1 LAYLPPPSSVTAYDD
16 IAEWF
21 DKTRT
26 RELIEKP
33 YLEALVQM
41 LGRGASILDV
51 GCGTGEP
58 ILRFLVERQFRVTGV
73 DASAA
78 MIAIAAGRFPEAR
91 LVAGDMRELA
101 LDETFDAAIMWH
113 SLFHLRHDD
122 QRTMF
127 ATLARLLN
135 PGGVLM
141 FTSGTEYGE
150 TWSEN
155 GGAMLYH
162 ASLELQE
169 YRSLLDAN
177 GFKVVKLAVDDA
189 ACGGATVWIARREQG
204 KPTRR

>member
-1 LAYLPPPSSVTAYDD
+1 MPLYEG
-16 IAEWF
+16 IADWF

-33 YLEALVQM
+33 YLDLLVQM
-41 LGRGASILDV
+41 LERGASVLDV

-78 MIAIAAGRFPEAR
+78 MISIAAGRFPEAR
-91 LVAGDMRELA
+91 LMVGDMRELA
-101 LDETFDAAIMWH
+101 LDETYDAAILWH
-113 SLFHLRHDD
+113 SLFHLQHED
-122 QRTMF
+122 QRAMF

-135 PGGVLM
+135 PGGALM

-150 TWSEN
+150 TWSDN

-162 ASLELQE
+162 ASLDLRE
-169 YRSLLDAN
+169 YRSLLEAN
-177 GFKVVKLAVDDA
+177 RFEVVKLAVDDA
-189 ACGGATVWIARREQG
+189 ACGGATVWVARRQ
-204 KPTRR
+204 

>member
-1 LAYLPPPSSVTAYDD
+1 MAYPPPPSNVSAYDG

-33 YLEALVQM
+33 YLEALAQM

-58 ILRFLVERQFRVTGV
+58 ILRFFTERQFKVTGV

-78 MIAIAAGRFPEAR
+78 MIAIARGRLPRAR
-91 LVAGDMRELA
+91 LVVGDMRELA
-101 LDETFDAAIMWH
+101 LDETFDAAILWH

-122 QRTMF
+122 QRAMF
-127 ATLARLLN
+127 GMLARLLN

-141 FTSGTEYGE
+141 FTSGTEFGE
-150 TWSEN
+150 TWSDN
-155 GGAMLYH
+155 GGVMLYH
-162 ASLELQE
+162 ASLDQQE
-169 YRSLLDAN
+169 YQSLLEAN
-177 GFKVVKLAVDDA
+177 GFEVAQLTVDDP
-189 ACGGATVWIARREQG
+189 ACGGATVWIARVR
-204 KPTRR
+204 KT